1 VQVDGV
7 VVTMGARD
15 RDDGVS
21 KGGRRAYTDEEL
33 TRSTGFVLSEPEQR
47 WREDAARYRFTTGAV
62 YIELSRLY
70 MDDEIRHRVLRAIFE
85 RSGLPVPDDLT

>member
-1 VQVDGV
+1 
-7 VVTMGARD
+7 M
-15 RDDGVS
+15 S
-21 KGGRRAYTDEEL
+21 SGGRKAYTDEDV
-33 TRSTGFVLSEPEQR
+33 TRSTGYVLSAPEQR

-70 MDDEIRHRVLRAIFE
+70 MDDDIRRRVLRAILE